1 MDEISRRRRCFQ
13 LQDHGYQRSFAEGR
27 SYQYVSS
34 LLNITCPAVDLSYS
48 SYWDHVGGATLDA
61 ALGNTAVG
69 ARFIECG
76 MISHYNNNEGVT
88 LKVRNFRESALT
100 SSLIHNLLFPTFLLG
115 QNLTA
120 IMYKQ
125 TKIFGLLV
133 SPFERKYGEQFYATV
148 PKMVAEGKLKHME
161 DINKGLEKAGH
172 LIVEQQT
179 GKNFG
184 KTVLIVAEE

>member
-34 LLNITCPAVDLSYS
+34 LLNITCPAVDLSYA

-88 LKVRNFRESALT
+88 LKVRNFRESALLSITFYFQPSFSYRT
-100 SSLIHNLLFPTFLLG
+100 SPQSCTSKLRSS
-115 QNLTA
+115 
-120 IMYKQ
+120 
-125 TKIFGLLV
+125 V
-133 SPFERKYGEQFYATV
+133 SWYLPLNANTV
-148 PKMVAEGKLKHME
+148 NNSMLPCQRWLQRG
-161 DINKGLEKAGH
+161 G
-172 LIVEQQT
+172 
-179 GKNFG
+179 
-184 KTVLIVAEE
+184 